1 MENQPFEIYTKVCP
15 LEREQNLI
23 VNDPRINNANAGTI
37 YARLNAPR
45 ETLYL
50 SIPCLE
56 NPATRISKRND
67 YRNFSEFLLNASEE
81 SLEFDAAWIRR
92 KFFIDDLLTPEAFKL
107 INAVYKE
114 FFLVLRYKP
123 RQEFC

>member
-37 YARLNAPR
+37 YARLNGPR
-45 ETLYL
+45 ETLDL
-50 SIPCLE
+50 PIPCLE
-56 NPATRISKRND
+56 NPAPRISKRND

-114 FFLVLRYKP
+114 FFLASKYKP